1 MEAKRTELKKSTTK
15 SNQHLAEFQE
25 INAEMEEEIA
35 VLMNKLSTPPLN
47 IANNSHKDENEMLQY
62 SFSSLLLLSESSQ
75 VPVVSGIQG
84 GLCSAEDNRK
94 IIDTGELSQFNIK
107 SSKNND

>member
-1 MEAKRTELKKSTTK
+1 MS
-15 SNQHLAEFQE
+15 HLGVHV
-25 INAEMEEEIA
+25 I
-35 VLMNKLSTPPLN
+35 P
-47 IANNSHKDENEMLQY
+47 D
-62 SFSSLLLLSESSQ
+62 
-75 VPVVSGIQG
+75 IQG

>member
-1 MEAKRTELKKSTTK
+1 
-15 SNQHLAEFQE
+15 
-25 INAEMEEEIA
+25 
-35 VLMNKLSTPPLN
+35 
-47 IANNSHKDENEMLQY
+47 MLQY
-62 SFSSLLLLSESSQ
+62 SFSSLLPLSESSQ
-75 VPVVSGIQG
+75 VPVVPDIQG